1 MFGTRGLRVFRSES
15 QNGPAG
21 SLPLLSDF
29 PVALALFLV
38 IVGVLGGCS
47 GSNPY
52 QLEVGELA
60 ERFIPS
66 VREVDAHPDSVQ
78 NLAIVETDDKV
89 RFDLERDY
97 QSLHQYWSSSF
108 ELTRVRPT
116 IQQPMSYATLWSKEV
131 SLAALQA
138 EQGVTTL
145 SKDQA
150 LERIKQQK
158 QQYRQ
163 RLRID
168 VYWFTEPGETSISGS
183 GTQVELRDDLGN
195 TYHPARTDHGPLREA
210 YVGAGKRVLYR
221 WNVFYF
227 KRVEN
232 GDDILEGVERLA
244 LRVRPPNAVSNVQFE
259 WTWEDE

>member
-1 MFGTRGLRVFRSES
+1 MFRGEG
-15 QNGPAG
+15 QNDSAG
-21 SLPLLSDF
+21 SPPSFRYVPVDLILL
-29 PVALALFLV
+29 LV
-38 IVGVLGGCS
+38 LVGALGGCS

-60 ERFIPS
+60 DRFIPS

-78 NLAIVETDDKV
+78 NLSIVETDDKV
-89 RFDLERDY
+89 RVDLRRDY

-145 SKDQA
+145 SKNQA
-150 LERIKQQK
+150 LEKIKQQK
-158 QQYRQ
+158 RRYHQH
-163 RLRID
+163 LRIV
-168 VYWFTEPGETSISGS
+168 VYWFTAPGETSISGP

-210 YVGAGKRVLYR
+210 YVGAGERVLYR
-221 WNVFYF
+221 RNVLSF

-232 GDDILEGVERLA
+232 GDDILEGVQRLS
-244 LRVRPPNAVSNVQFE
+244 LRLRPPNAVSNVQFE